1 MSNRPN
7 VELGGSS
14 VDLISTMSE
23 GNPSALRVL
32 MQIIQKN
39 PLEGMMDVLYLDDM
53 NIRSTQIWYG
63 YKKFCNQNLNLYVD
77 KIRAR
82 DPEMVEYINEC
93 AREDCSGNQVPIAV
107 TSGGSYGARPYE
119 TL

>member
-32 MQIIQKN
+32 MQIIQKK
-39 PLEGMMDVLYLDDM
+39 
-53 NIRSTQIWYG
+53 R
-63 YKKFCNQNLNLYVD
+63 
-77 KIRAR
+77 
-82 DPEMVEYINEC
+82 
-93 AREDCSGNQVPIAV
+93 
-107 TSGGSYGARPYE
+107 
-119 TL
+119 